1 MAAAICSNTSSGSTD
16 GPALKLI
23 FRIMRNVLISVS
35 FENEVTNIRKIL
47 ERKQADRVIFAVIL
61 LFWLMFFQN
70 MLKKS
75 PISSLR
81 GKTRGE
87 K

>member
-1 MAAAICSNTSSGSTD
+1 
-16 GPALKLI
+16 
-23 FRIMRNVLISVS
+23 MRNVLISVS